1 MAKQKSARPIAT
13 PRGVD
18 AEDVPVVGGREPCPC
33 GSGRRYK
40 ACHGRAAS
48 HADTHLV
55 ERPFAGLAGE
65 ADWVALREIVPAATA
80 SLRPVGEWAGRSVTL
95 ATVLPLAWP
104 ALVRTD
110 GEVYVGLQVRGG
122 SGDASRDVAAALVRA
137 LEAEPGT
144 PIEPAGL
151 PGPGPRLQDLLD
163 PDAPFEVTVRDGF
176 DFWIEGID
184 DIDSET
190 RGSMERA
197 NAAVVPTDR
206 LTSVEAAYVARLPER
221 SHLRWVLTEPEDSL
235 LDAFARM
242 RVAGDLGLGEET
254 KYIGAFRAARAG
266 GAGVGPADRG
276 HRRGDGR
283 AGSGLAWPAG
293 CCAPGRRTAER
304 RGAPRAQRTRQSA
317 AHPALIAPAP
327 QSTVTGSLSALSP
340 SPRKGRPVSLDANV
354 VQYIALGAAVAAV
367 LALLLAVVAT
377 LRLRKMRRTYTV
389 LQGDGG
395 SDSFVEIVARK
406 SAQVDDLREDV
417 TQVHQRLDAVQ
428 ASLADAISHIAVVR
442 YDAFSDMGGRMSFSV
457 AMLDDIGDGLVLT
470 SINGRT
476 ETRTYAKG
484 VKAGASEASLS
495 PEEEQVVGWAMRDV
509 KRNA

>member
-1 MAKQKSARPIAT
+1 M
-13 PRGVD
+13 
-18 AEDVPVVGGREPCPC
+18 
-33 GSGRRYK
+33 
-40 ACHGRAAS
+40 
-48 HADTHLV
+48 
-55 ERPFAGLAGE
+55 
-65 ADWVALREIVPAATA
+65 
-80 SLRPVGEWAGRSVTL
+80 
-95 ATVLPLAWP
+95 
-104 ALVRTD
+104 
-110 GEVYVGLQVRGG
+110 
-122 SGDASRDVAAALVRA
+122 
-137 LEAEPGT
+137 
-144 PIEPAGL
+144 
-151 PGPGPRLQDLLD
+151 
-163 PDAPFEVTVRDGF
+163 
-176 DFWIEGID
+176 
-184 DIDSET
+184 
-190 RGSMERA
+190 
-197 NAAVVPTDR
+197 
-206 LTSVEAAYVARLPER
+206 
-221 SHLRWVLTEPEDSL
+221 
-235 LDAFARM
+235 
-242 RVAGDLGLGEET
+242 
-254 KYIGAFRAARAG
+254 
-266 GAGVGPADRG
+266 
-276 HRRGDGR
+276 
-283 AGSGLAWPAG
+283 
-293 CCAPGRRTAER
+293 
-304 RGAPRAQRTRQSA
+304 
-317 AHPALIAPAP
+317 
-327 QSTVTGSLSALSP
+327 
-340 SPRKGRPVSLDANV
+340 SLDANV